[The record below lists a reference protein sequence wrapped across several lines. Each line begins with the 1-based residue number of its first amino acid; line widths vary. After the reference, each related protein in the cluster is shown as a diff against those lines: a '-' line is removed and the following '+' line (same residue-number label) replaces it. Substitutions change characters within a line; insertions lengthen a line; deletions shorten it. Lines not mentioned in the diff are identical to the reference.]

1 MLLDTNALLWLSSGS
16 ERLGVKAR
24 KAIES
29 ATKREEALFSAISIW
44 ETAVLISKGRYA
56 LDQTVDAWRL
66 DLFDLGLKE
75 IALDGA
81 MAALAVSL
89 PGLHA
94 DPADRFIA
102 ATSLRLS
109 TQLVTSDRHLI
120 GWSAKHAPVRAMDA
134 RQ

>member
-1 MLLDTNALLWLSSGS
+1 VLLDTNALLWLSSGS
-16 ERLGVKAR
+16 ERLGAKAR

-29 ATKREEALFSAISIW
+29 AIKRDEAQFSAVSIW

-75 IALDGA
+75 VGLDVA
-81 MAALAVSL
+81 MAALAVNL
-89 PGLHA
+89 PDIPA

-102 ATSLRLS
+102 ATSLRLN
-109 TQLVTSDRHLI
+109 TQLVTSDAHLI